1 MKEKYCFGI
10 EDVVGHLLITL
21 YKEKMVVN
29 RLSYELIEEAGNIL
43 AKKLYNNKIEGI
55 FISSGQSTNI
65 FLNKNSDFL
74 KDHENK
80 YIGITKVYNDTYLDN
95 RFFLYLPYYVRLVY
109 ESEEL
114 KKEIIDLYK
123 KYNVNNLKQEY
134 QCELEDLV
142 ENLLIILKKEGYD
155 VRRLSYRLLDTFGSL
170 FLKKLKEKGFIG
182 KLILSREL
190 KLAFLYKYSDT
201 YKDIDNEYLAIIKDI
216 SLEELIPK
224 CYGCMPYDMYK
235 VFEDK
240 DLINKIEKEY
250 IKELDSLNNKEKT
263 KRIVKTK

>member
-1 MKEKYCFGI
+1 M
-10 EDVVGHLLITL
+10 
-21 YKEKMVVN
+21 
-29 RLSYELIEEAGNIL
+29 
-43 AKKLYNNKIEGI
+43 
-55 FISSGQSTNI
+55 
-65 FLNKNSDFL
+65 
-74 KDHENK
+74 
-80 YIGITKVYNDTYLDN
+80 
-95 RFFLYLPYYVRLVY
+95 
-109 ESEEL
+109 
-114 KKEIIDLYK
+114 
-123 KYNVNNLKQEY
+123 
-134 QCELEDLV
+134 V

-170 FLKKLKEKGFIG
+170 FLKKLKEKGFKG
-182 KLILSREL
+182 ELILSREL
-190 KLAFLYKYSDT
+190 KLDFLYKYSDT

-263 KRIVKTK
+263 KRIVKIK